1 MKSKIVIIIFIF
13 AFILVGCTTRKY
25 VVSTNNTIPT
35 LPYQV
40 NADDAEIKL
49 AEAAVS
55 VSKSLDSLAEIEKA
69 AHPCCRM
76 PPPIDGYRIG
86 LGCPASVDW
95 VGPVEPLVRRIAE
108 ASHYCVRVLGKE
120 PPIPVIVAINS
131 KNIPFSDILRN
142 VSLQIHKKACIVV
155 YPSRRTIE
163 LRYIT
168 T

>member
-1 MKSKIVIIIFIF
+1 MNSKTVI
-13 AFILVGCTTRKY
+13 FILVALCLTACTTRKY
-25 VVSTNNTIPT
+25 VVSTNTAIPT

-55 VSKSLDSLAEIEKA
+55 VSRSLDCLAEIEKA
-69 AHPCCRM
+69 AHPCVRL
-76 PPPIDGYRIG
+76 PPPIDGCRIG
-86 LGCPASVDW
+86 MGCLASVDW

-108 ASHYCVRVLGKE
+108 ATHYCVRVLGRQ
-120 PPIPVIVAINS
+120 PAIPVIVAVNA

-155 YPSRRTIE
+155 YPNSRTIE
-163 LRYIT
+163 LRYT
-168 T
+168 PQ